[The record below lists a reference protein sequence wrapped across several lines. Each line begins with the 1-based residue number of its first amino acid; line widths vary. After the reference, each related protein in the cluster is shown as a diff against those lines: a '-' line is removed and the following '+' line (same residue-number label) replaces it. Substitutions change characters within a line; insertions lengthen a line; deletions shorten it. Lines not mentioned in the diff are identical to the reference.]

1 MALEEQLL
9 TASLVNTFHEAR
21 DVLQKLYDLGPR
33 SSREAN
39 EPSEEHDQADY
50 LLAYYV
56 EKAFRDVGILAE
68 RLGLPLL
75 RADIA
80 QAREKIKKLTDTT
93 IFPDDFTF
101 SSMPLET
108 ARNYFDSLQA
118 MTQGRDITGLGI
130 FENIL
135 QSAGKIMERKRLKP
149 KNEKEIRAAV
159 REVLGFAFPDVVK
172 EIPIEKS
179 LKTYHPDIGVTSLMA
194 AAEVKFAT
202 KREEAKAALDGIYAD
217 MKGYSGRYDWRSFY
231 AVIYMTEPFYSQKD
245 VEREFRLVK
254 AELSWTPFVVLG
266 PGARK
271 ERGSRSARKNSFGV
285 RGHYTRSKAR

>member
-9 TASLVNTFHEAR
+9 TAALVNTFHEAR
-21 DVLQKLYDLGPR
+21 SILQKLYDLGPA
-33 SSREAN
+33 SSLEQA
-39 EPSEEHDQADY
+39 ELSSEERDQANY
-50 LLAYYV
+50 LLSYYV
-56 EKAFRDVGILAE
+56 EKGFRDVGILAE

-75 RADIA
+75 RREIA
-80 QAREKIKKLTDTT
+80 QARAQITDLTATT
-93 IFPDDFTF
+93 HYPDDFTLD
-101 SSMPLET
+101 SGPLQI
-108 ARNYFDSLQA
+108 ARDYFDSLQT

-135 QSAGKIMERKRLKP
+135 QNAGKIIKAQKLTP
-149 KNEKEIRAAV
+149 KNEREIRAAL
-159 REVLGFAFPDVVK
+159 RAVLSFAFPDVVK
-172 EIPIEKS
+172 EIPIAKS
-179 LKTYHPDIGVTSLMA
+179 LKTYRPDIGVTSLMA

-202 KREEAKAALDGIYAD
+202 TKEEAKAALDGIYAD

-266 PGARK
+266 PGARQ
-271 ERGSRSARKNSFGV
+271 RNPGSPVK
-285 RGHYTRSKAR
+285 